1 MSTFVLLFKSGVTW
15 TQGRRCISSQAV
27 RVSKRKQHKKPKEI
41 VSLPSQ
47 CRKGPSWWELNVLSG
62 IQCDSL
68 ADSSDVGW
76 GPHLDL
82 FGVKTISLCYCI
94 HVLMLKNWIQSG
106 VYTEQMKTQI
116 HPVCR
121 RLCLVSLTMFEF
133 CSACFVLVNEVIY
146 SFFFPFMCK
155 YIYFWCE
162 VNIWIVN
169 VCTDV
174 CGMYFR

>member
-1 MSTFVLLFKSGVTW
+1 MNTRQTPHSFSSSLLAKGKWW
-15 TQGRRCISSQAV
+15 TAQETQRD
-27 RVSKRKQHKKPKEI
+27 RVSAVAVPQR
-41 VSLPSQ
+41 SQ
-47 CRKGPSWWELNVLSG
+47 LVGTECVIWNPVWLISRQQWCR
-62 IQCDSL
+62 
-68 ADSSDVGW
+68 VGATFR
-76 GPHLDL
+76 P

-94 HVLMLKNWIQSG
+94 HVLTLKNWIQSR
-106 VYTEQMKTQI
+106 VYTEQMKTQT

-146 SFFFPFMCK
+146 SYFFPFMCK